1 MLFAAPMLQKSTV
14 FDVCYSCIPNL
25 LWTDRPICREQRG
38 YKGVTI
44 DLLKMR
50 FYVCVHACV
59 YVCVGVNVFIA
70 LHISQCLTQQNQQ
83 Q

>member
-1 MLFAAPMLQKSTV
+1 MLQKSTV

-25 LWTDRPICREQRG
+25 LWTDWPICREQRG

-44 DLLKMR
+44 DLLKIR

-59 YVCVGVNVFIA
+59 CWCECVYCS
-70 LHISQCLTQQNQQ
+70 SQCLMQQNQQ

>member
-1 MLFAAPMLQKSTV
+1 MLFAAPVLQKSTV

-44 DLLKMR
+44 RPSENEVLCVR
-50 FYVCVHACV
+50 ACVCVLV
-59 YVCVGVNVFIA
+59 
-70 LHISQCLTQQNQQ
+70 
-83 Q
+83 